1 MRIRKEYR
9 VREMAGERIVVVPG
23 AAHPGA
29 EGLPS
34 DGAGTDAAAREEAP
48 RGRIRLVALNDSSYY
63 LWKRLSGRDFS
74 VEDAARLLTERY
86 DVTPQR
92 ARLDAE
98 AWIRRLETCGIVER

>member
-34 DGAGTDAAAREEAP
+34 DGAGADAAAREEAP

-63 LWKRLSGRDFS
+63 LWERLSGRDFS

-86 DVTPQR
+86 DV
-92 ARLDAE
+92 E

>member
-29 EGLPS
+29 EGLPA
-34 DGAGTDAAAREEAP
+34 DGAGADAAAREEAP

-63 LWKRLSGRDFS
+63 LWERLSGRDFS

>member
-1 MRIRKEYR
+1 MAEHGALATLKDLAEKE
-9 VREMAGERIVVVPG
+9 
-23 AAHPGA
+23 
-29 EGLPS
+29 
-34 DGAGTDAAAREEAP
+34 
-48 RGRIRLVALNDSSYY
+48 
-63 LWKRLSGRDFS
+63 

>member
-23 AAHPGA
+23 AACPGA

-34 DGAGTDAAAREEAP
+34 GGAGADAAAREEAP
-48 RGRIRLVALNDSSYY
+48 RGRIHLVALNDSSYY
-63 LWKRLSGRDFS
+63 LWERLSGRDFS

>member
-1 MRIRKEYR
+1 
-9 VREMAGERIVVVPG
+9 MAGERIVVVPG

-29 EGLPS
+29 EVLPS
-34 DGAGTDAAAREEAP
+34 GGAGADAAAREEAP

-63 LWKRLSGRDFS
+63 LWERLSGRDFS

>member
-23 AAHPGA
+23 AAHPEA

>member
-23 AAHPGA
+23 AAHPRA

-63 LWKRLSGRDFS
+63 LWERLSGRDFS

>member
-1 MRIRKEYR
+1 
-9 VREMAGERIVVVPG
+9 MAGERIVVVPG
-23 AAHPGA
+23 AARPGA
-29 EGLPS
+29 EGLSS
-34 DGAGTDAAAREEAP
+34 DGAGADAAASEEAP
-48 RGRIRLVALNDSSYY
+48 RGRIRLVAFNDSSYY
-63 LWKRLSGRDFS
+63 LWERLSGRDFS